1 MVRVSAVVCGAAVA
15 AVVLVELFGSIRTL
29 EFVAFTGGSGKC
41 DGHQQQGKK
50 FHRAAS

>member
-1 MVRVSAVVCGAAVA
+1 VVRVFTVA
-15 AVVLVELFGSIRTL
+15 FAIRVATVVLVELFGSVGTF
-29 EFVAFTGGSGKC
+29 EFVAFAGGSGKG